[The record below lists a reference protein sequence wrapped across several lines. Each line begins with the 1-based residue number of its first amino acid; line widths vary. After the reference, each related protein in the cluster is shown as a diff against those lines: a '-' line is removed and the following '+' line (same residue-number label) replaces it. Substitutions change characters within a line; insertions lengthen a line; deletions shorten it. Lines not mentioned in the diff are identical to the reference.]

1 MSDLQIGLLIL
12 GLFVI
17 GSVIAFNWFQE
28 KQFRRRA
35 EEGFKR
41 PEADAL
47 LASEQPAETSQN
59 GRLQERIDPHLGP
72 QVEEQPL
79 REEADEALQPQ
90 ATSATVPGSVA
101 PGSVAPGSVAPGS
114 VAPGSVAPG
123 SVAPGSVAP
132 GSVAP
137 GSAASASVAP
147 AAALPDAS
155 INYVAEIRAGEVL
168 PSSMIQSLATAL
180 SATGRKYQLFGYDYN
195 KRAWQPVTDAD
206 QWYTSAKVFVQ
217 LVDRGGAI
225 TREQLEQVVAL
236 LREQSQEVSA
246 ICEAPDIDEAMTRA
260 LSLDDFCLE
269 VDIIV
274 GLSVAARPG
283 QVLHGTQLRAL
294 AESNGLQL
302 DPTGVFIMPD
312 GQGGS
317 LFSMDN
323 QESNPFRAEE
333 LKNLTTRSVTFLLDV
348 PRTADGVKVFNRM
361 VTVCKQFADSLDAM
375 LCDDNR
381 AMLNDSGLEKIRNQ
395 LRTIYEAMEQRGIPA
410 GSETARQLFS

>member
-35 EEGFKR
+35 EQGFKR

-47 LASEQPAETSQN
+47 LAESKPAEPAEEDAV
-59 GRLQERIDPHLGP
+59 QERIDPHLGSH
-72 QVEEQPL
+72 VEEQPL
-79 REEADEALQPQ
+79 HQETEETLQQEA
-90 ATSATVPGSVA
+90 SASSASDST
-101 PGSVAPGSVAPGS
+101 
-114 VAPGSVAPG
+114 
-123 SVAPGSVAP
+123 
-132 GSVAP
+132 AP
-137 GSAASASVAP
+137 GSAASGS
-147 AAALPDAS
+147 AAAGASLPDDA

-168 PSSMIQSLATAL
+168 PASMIQDLAAAL
-180 SATGRKYQLFGYDYN
+180 SGTGRKYQLFGYDYN
-195 KRAWQPVTDAD
+195 KRAWQPVADAD

-217 LVDRGGAI
+217 LVDRGGAV
-225 TREQLEQVVAL
+225 TREQLEQVAAL
-236 LREQSQEVSA
+236 LREKSQEVSA
-246 ICEAPDIDEAMTRA
+246 ICEAADIDEAMTRA

-294 AESNGLQL
+294 AESNGLKL
-302 DPTGVFIMPD
+302 DTTGVFVMPD
-312 GQGGS
+312 GQGGT

-333 LKNLTTRSVTFLLDV
+333 LKSLTTRSVTFLLDV
-348 PRTADGVKVFNRM
+348 PRTSDGIKVFNKM
-361 VTVCKQFADSLDAM
+361 VTVCRQFADSLDAM

>member
-35 EEGFKR
+35 EQGFNR

-47 LASEQPAETSQN
+47 LGESQTGQSQTKEPAEKAAV
-59 GRLQERIDPHLGP
+59 RERIDPHLGP
-72 QVEEQPL
+72 GAEDQPL
-79 REEADEALQPQ
+79 HDEPDEALQPP
-90 ATSATVPGSVA
+90 TPGSAA
-101 PGSVAPGSVAPGS
+101 PGSVPPAA
-114 VAPGSVAPG
+114 AA
-123 SVAPGSVAP
+123 
-132 GSVAP
+132 
-137 GSAASASVAP
+137 GSAA
-147 AAALPDAS
+147 AANSLPEAA

-168 PSSMIQSLATAL
+168 PASVIQSLAAGL

-195 KRAWQPVTDAD
+195 QRAWQPVTDAD
-206 QWYTSAKVFVQ
+206 QWYTSAKIFVQ
-217 LVDRGGAI
+217 LVDRGGAV

-236 LREQSQEVSA
+236 LREESQQVSA

-294 AESNGLQL
+294 AESNGLKL
-302 DPTGVFIMPD
+302 DSSGVFLMPD

-323 QESNPFRAEE
+323 QESKPFRADE

-348 PRTADGVKVFNRM
+348 PRTSDGIKVFNKM
-361 VTVCKQFADSLDAM
+361 VAVCKKFADSLDAT

-381 AMLNDSGLEKIRNQ
+381 TMLNDSGLEKIRNQ
-395 LRTIYEAMEQRGIPA
+395 LRTIYEAMEQRGIAA

>member
-35 EEGFKR
+35 EQGFNR

-47 LASEQPAETSQN
+47 LGESQTGASQTGQSQTGQSQTKEPAEKAAV
-59 GRLQERIDPHLGP
+59 RERIDPHLGP
-72 QVEEQPL
+72 GAEDQPL
-79 REEADEALQPQ
+79 HDEPDEALQPP
-90 ATSATVPGSVA
+90 TPGSAA
-101 PGSVAPGSVAPGS
+101 PGSVPPAA
-114 VAPGSVAPG
+114 AT
-123 SVAPGSVAP
+123 
-132 GSVAP
+132 
-137 GSAASASVAP
+137 GSAA
-147 AAALPDAS
+147 AANSLPEAA

-168 PSSMIQSLATAL
+168 PASVIQSLAAGL

-195 KRAWQPVTDAD
+195 QRAWQPVTDAD
-206 QWYTSAKVFVQ
+206 QWYTSAKIFVQ
-217 LVDRGGAI
+217 LVDRGGAV

-236 LREQSQEVSA
+236 LREESQQVSA

-294 AESNGLQL
+294 AESNGLKL
-302 DPTGVFIMPD
+302 DSSGVFLMPD

-323 QESNPFRAEE
+323 QESKPFRADE

-348 PRTADGVKVFNRM
+348 PRTSDGIKVFNKM
-361 VTVCKQFADSLDAM
+361 VAVCKKFADSLDAT

-381 AMLNDSGLEKIRNQ
+381 TMLNDSGLEKIRNQ
-395 LRTIYEAMEQRGIPA
+395 LRTIYEAMEQRGIAA

>member
-28 KQFRRRA
+28 KQFRKRA
-35 EEGFKR
+35 EQGFQR

-47 LASEQPAETSQN
+47 LGDSPTNEPAEEAAV
-59 GRLQERIDPHLGP
+59 RERIDPHLGP
-72 QVEEQPL
+72 GVEDHPL
-79 REEADEALQPQ
+79 PEEEAEEALQPQ
-90 ATSATVPGSVA
+90 APASTSSGSKVA
-101 PGSVAPGSVAPGS
+101 
-114 VAPGSVAPG
+114 
-123 SVAPGSVAP
+123 
-132 GSVAP
+132 
-137 GSAASASVAP
+137 GSAASGSAASGSAVTGSAAPASSAKGSAAP
-147 AAALPDAS
+147 AALLPHAA

-168 PSSMIQSLATAL
+168 PASVIQSLAGGL

-206 QWYTSAKVFVQ
+206 QWYTSAKIFVQ
-217 LVDRGGAI
+217 LVDRGGAV

-236 LREQSQEVSA
+236 LREESQQVSA

-302 DPTGVFIMPD
+302 DSSGVFVMPD

-348 PRTADGVKVFNRM
+348 PRTGEGIKVFNKM
-361 VTVCKQFADSLDAM
+361 VTVCKKFADSLDAT

-381 AMLNDSGLEKIRNQ
+381 TMLNDSGLEKIRNQ

>member
-28 KQFRRRA
+28 KQFRRRV
-35 EEGFKR
+35 EQGFKR

-47 LASEQPAETSQN
+47 LAESKPVEPAEEAVV
-59 GRLQERIDPHLGP
+59 LERIDPHLGP
-72 QVEEQPL
+72 QVAEQPL
-79 REEADEALQPQ
+79 HQETEEALQPE
-90 ATSATVPGSVA
+90 ATASA
-101 PGSVAPGSVAPGS
+101 
-114 VAPGSVAPG
+114 
-123 SVAPGSVAP
+123 
-132 GSVAP
+132 AP
-137 GSAASASVAP
+137 GSAA
-147 AAALPDAS
+147 AAASLPDAA

-168 PSSMIQSLATAL
+168 PASMIQDLAAAL
-180 SATGRKYQLFGYDYN
+180 SGTGRKYQLFGYDYN
-195 KRAWQPVTDAD
+195 QRAWQPVADAD

-217 LVDRGGAI
+217 LVDRGGAV

-236 LREQSQEVSA
+236 LREKSQEVSA
-246 ICEAPDIDEAMTRA
+246 ICEAADIDEAMTRA

-294 AESNGLQL
+294 AESNGLKL
-302 DPTGVFIMPD
+302 DPTGVFVMPD
-312 GQGGS
+312 GQGGT

-323 QESNPFRAEE
+323 QESNPFRTDE

-348 PRTADGVKVFNRM
+348 PRTSDGIKVFNKM
-361 VTVCKQFADSLDAM
+361 VAVCKQFADSLDAM

>member
-35 EEGFKR
+35 EQGFNR

-47 LASEQPAETSQN
+47 LGESQTGQSQTGQSQTKEPAEKAAV
-59 GRLQERIDPHLGP
+59 RERIDPHLGTGA
-72 QVEEQPL
+72 EDHPL
-79 REEADEALQPQ
+79 HDEPDEGLQPP
-90 ATSATVPGSVA
+90 TPGSAA
-101 PGSVAPGSVAPGS
+101 PGSVPPAA
-114 VAPGSVAPG
+114 AA
-123 SVAPGSVAP
+123 
-132 GSVAP
+132 
-137 GSAASASVAP
+137 GSAA
-147 AAALPDAS
+147 AANSLPEAA

-168 PSSMIQSLATAL
+168 PASVIQSLAAGL

-195 KRAWQPVTDAD
+195 QRAWQPVTDAD
-206 QWYTSAKVFVQ
+206 QWYTSAKIFVQ
-217 LVDRGGAI
+217 LVDRGGAV

-236 LREQSQEVSA
+236 LREESQQVSA

-294 AESNGLQL
+294 AESNGLKL
-302 DPTGVFIMPD
+302 DSSGVFLMPD

-323 QESNPFRAEE
+323 QESKPFRADE

-348 PRTADGVKVFNRM
+348 PRTSDGIKVFNKM
-361 VTVCKQFADSLDAM
+361 VAVCKKFADSLDAT

-381 AMLNDSGLEKIRNQ
+381 TMLNDSGLEKIRNQ
-395 LRTIYEAMEQRGIPA
+395 LRTIYEAMEQRGIAA